1 MCLDK
6 AKSIDTFY
14 GSVHEGVVGPVQ
26 IKLHSFP
33 PLRKW
38 VFGAWGEA
46 SEDVHSL
53 VHDLATSRAKITSM
67 YWMGSRDGA
76 GGVKKQRWPS
86 SPGK

>member
-1 MCLDK
+1 MKAVDRRASTLSREYNDK

-14 GSVHEGVVGPVQ
+14 GGVH
-26 IKLHSFP
+26 
-33 PLRKW
+33 
-38 VFGAWGEA
+38 GAWGEA

-67 YWMGSRDGA
+67 YWMGGRDGA